1 MSTLRFLIEGPD
13 AEAAAEELRRD
24 LLEILGAE
32 AVPESL
38 PPPEPG
44 ERATDPI
51 AVAGL
56 ILAIPGALLA
66 VMDLAERL
74 LLKQKI
80 AQLIARLKAR
90 RALRPG
96 QATLLLED
104 GRRVA
109 LDEVE
114 PEELLAL
121 AAGAAPD
128 RRP

>member
-1 MSTLRFLIEGPD
+1 MSTLRFLIEGPG
-13 AEAAAEELRRD
+13 AEAAAEDLKQD

-56 ILAIPGALLA
+56 ILAIPGAILA

-74 LLKQKI
+74 RLKQKLT
-80 AQLIARLKAR
+80 QLIARIKAR
-90 RALRPG
+90 RALQPSR
-96 QATLLLED
+96 ATLLLED

-121 AAGAAPD
+121 TAGATPD

>member
-1 MSTLRFLIEGPD
+1 MSTLRFLIDGPD
-13 AEAAAEELRRD
+13 GEADAKELRRD
-24 LLEILGAE
+24 LQEILGAA
-32 AVPESL
+32 AVSESL

-56 ILAIPGALLA
+56 ILAIPGAILA

-74 LLKQKI
+74 RLKQKLE
-80 AQLIARLKAR
+80 QLIARIKER

-96 QATLLLED
+96 RTTLLLED

-114 PEELLAL
+114 PEELLTL
-121 AAGAAPD
+121 AAGATPD
-128 RRP
+128 RRA